1 MMLFMRRYV
10 IEYYQPP
17 VTNYQS
23 PVLSYQ
29 YQVSSIKYQVSSI
42 KFQVSSFS
50 TYAKASVDEKVSS
63 WDSVKPI
70 L

>member
-29 YQVSSIKYQVSSI
+29 YQVSSIKYQVSSFKYQVSQPTLKLRLMK
-42 KFQVSSFS
+42 KFQVG
-50 TYAKASVDEKVSS
+50 T
-63 WDSVKPI
+63 